1 MTRAE
6 QVLHLHPVRA
16 DGSLQYVAMQMPA
29 LSYEQVSAKNFFFLK
44 SIYSFNLYTY

>member
-6 QVLHLHPVRA
+6 QLLHLHPVRA

-29 LSYEQVSAKNFFFLK
+29 LSYEQVLAKNYNILFSK
-44 SIYSFNLYTY
+44 

>member
-6 QVLHLHPVRA
+6 QLFHLHPVRA

-29 LSYEQVSAKNFFFLK
+29 LSSEKVSAKNYNIFE
-44 SIYSFNLYTY
+44 NAGDP